1 MDRLT
6 SMAVFVRT
14 VERGGFAAAASELGL
29 SPTMTGLHVRA
40 LEERL
45 GARLLNRTTRR
56 QSLTEVGRR
65 YYERCKQILADIE
78 AAEGD
83 AMDLL
88 SAPRGRL
95 RITAPIS
102 FGTHALTPAII
113 DYLALYPE
121 VEVDLS
127 LNDRVIDLVDEG
139 YEIALRV
146 GALEDSSLIARKL
159 APYRLLLCASP
170 DYLRRRGI
178 PRQVEDLAN
187 HNCLSFVYARS
198 GYEWRF
204 TGPKGESEVTIRGRF
219 QTNNGDA
226 LRLAA
231 RRGLGIILQPAALL
245 AEDIASGAL
254 VPLLAQH
261 VPPSFPMHIVSLPDR
276 WPTPKVRSFVDFVVE
291 RFGDRALRAGC
302 ARLRPRITL

>member
-56 QSLTEVGRR
+56 QSLTEAGRR

-83 AMDLL
+83 AMDLQ

-95 RITAPIS
+95 RVTAPIS

-139 YEIALRV
+139 YEVALRV
-146 GALEDSSLIARKL
+146 GPLADSSLIARKL
-159 APYRLLLCASP
+159 APYRLRLCASP
-170 DYLRRRGI
+170 EYLRRRGV
-178 PRQVEDLAN
+178 PRRVEDLAD
-187 HNCLSFVYARS
+187 HNCLCFVYARS
-198 GYEWRF
+198 GSEWRF
-204 TGPKGESEVTIRGRF
+204 TGPEGESEVAIRGRL

-254 VPLLAQH
+254 VPLLAGH
-261 VPPSFPMHIVSLPDR
+261 VPPSFPMHIVYLPDR

-291 RFGDRALRAGC
+291 RFGERSE
-302 ARLRPRITL
+302 RLAKPSP

>member
-14 VERGGFAAAASELGL
+14 VERGGFAAAASELRL

-65 YYERCKQILADIE
+65 YYEHCRQILADIE

-83 AMDLL
+83 AMDLQ

-95 RITAPIS
+95 RVTAPIS

-139 YEIALRV
+139 YEVALRV

-159 APYRLLLCASP
+159 APYRLQLCASP
-170 DYLRRRGI
+170 DYLRRRGV
-178 PRQVEDLAN
+178 PRQVEDLAD

-198 GYEWRF
+198 GSEWRF
-204 TGPKGESEVTIRGRF
+204 TGPEGESEVTIRGRL

-254 VPLLAQH
+254 VPLLAGH
-261 VPPSFPMHIVSLPDR
+261 VPPSFPMHIVYLPDR

-291 RFGDRALRAGC
+291 RFSE
-302 ARLRPRITL
+302 RLERLSEPSP